1 MLSLQEISDRL
12 ELQDLVWRYSEIID
26 AKDFDKLR
34 DEIFTPD
41 AFIDYSAFGG
51 SKGDVDSTIAF
62 LHDAMKIFPAHQ
74 HLNANIQI
82 KLGPGEPAATATGR
96 VMCFNPQEMAP
107 KKDESDGHIFFC
119 GLWYVDE
126 YVRTDAGWR
135 IQKRGEEKSYLFN
148 RPEFMKG
155 V

>member
-82 KLGPGEPAATATGR
+82 KLGEGSPAETATGR

-107 KKDESDGHIFFC
+107 KKGESDGHIFFC
-119 GLWYVDE
+119 GLWYVDD

-135 IQKRGEEKSYLFN
+135 IRKRVEEKSYLFN

>member
-12 ELQDLVWRYSEIID
+12 EIQDLVWRYSEIID
-26 AKDFDKLR
+26 AKDFDQLR
-34 DEIFTPD
+34 EEIFTPD

-51 SKGDVDSTIAF
+51 SKGDLESTIEF
-62 LHDAMKIFPAHQ
+62 LHGAMKIFPNHQ
-74 HLNANIQI
+74 HLNANHQI
-82 KLGPGEPAATATGR
+82 KLDGNDPAETATGR
-96 VMCFNPQEMAP
+96 VMCFNPQELEP
-107 KKDESDGHIFFC
+107 RGDEDDGHIFFC

-135 IQKRGEEKSYLFN
+135 IRRRVEEKSYVFN
-148 RPEFMKG
+148 RPSFMKG